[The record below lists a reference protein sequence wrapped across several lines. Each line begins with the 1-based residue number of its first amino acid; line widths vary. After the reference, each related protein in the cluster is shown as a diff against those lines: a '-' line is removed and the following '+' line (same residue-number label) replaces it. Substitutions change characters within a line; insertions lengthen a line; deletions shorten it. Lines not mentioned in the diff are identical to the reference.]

1 MDKAVLV
8 DEEVLGYFKLEGE
21 ARLSAQLKRNGLT
34 SEGTPT
40 VRQNGQ

>member
-21 ARLSAQLKRNGLT
+21 PPGISWTDG
-34 SEGTPT
+34 
-40 VRQNGQ
+40 